1 MSNLKTHV
9 CAAPFHHGGVATV
22 RIRRR
27 GAAGKYQI
35 WARARNPER
44 WPEWA
49 PLREVLAEGP
59 LRPGLEGELVLA
71 LGRRV
76 RFEVIHAEQEPG
88 GFTWVLGRGWA
99 RLRIEQE
106 VAEGLAGVV
115 LSGPAPLVL
124 LAAPVAGA
132 ALARLVAP
140 ERPLSGSRPRRARRS
155 AS

>member
-1 MSNLKTHV
+1 MSNLKTRV
-9 CAAPFHHGGVATV
+9 PPSAFHHGGVATI

-49 PLREVLAEGP
+49 PLRGVLADGP

-71 LGRRV
+71 LGLRV
-76 RFEVIHAEQEPG
+76 RFEVLEADQEPG
-88 GFTWVLGRGWA
+88 GFTWVLGSGWA

-106 VAEGLAGVV
+106 VAEGLAGAV
-115 LSGPAPLVL
+115 LSGSAPIVL

-140 ERPLSGSRPRRARRS
+140 ARPISGSRPRRARRS